1 MKYSCQWIWHNKVKI
16 HVIISCRNLYTFV
29 MEICLKHG
37 SKNILVE
44 PKSKVTASAQ
54 YNVAHLHP
62 QTMSL
67 AIINFLHLTVLETEP
82 RQDIQTHG
90 HYSKVK
96 VKSRSK
102 LHDTSMHTHT
112 NIKWLPTF
120 KENSPDN
127 MAQQRTKFL
136 CEVSSILSHLDLHT
150 FLLVCPCTLPIYL
163 YFWSIL

>member
-1 MKYSCQWIWHNKVKI
+1 
-16 HVIISCRNLYTFV
+16 

-44 PKSKVTASAQ
+44 PKSKVTTSAQ

-67 AIINFLHLTVLETEP
+67 AIINFLHLTVLETES

-96 VKSRSK
+96 SNP
-102 LHDTSMHTHT
+102 DHTLCCRT
-112 NIKWLPTF
+112 TPPPPPPPQPRQTLPT
-120 KENSPDN
+120 KDHPSGY
-127 MAQQRTKFL
+127 QG
-136 CEVSSILSHLDLHT
+136 
-150 FLLVCPCTLPIYL
+150 
-163 YFWSIL
+163 